1 MLSRSSPSAPQYP
14 TCTRQ
19 RPLQTACHGA
29 GSSRETEYRAYV
41 LFASCVSVI
50 LGSSVLASNSKRFGL
65 GLEAERFARVRLL
78 YGLPVWDCGN
88 KDLGSFHSVS
98 ESLADFCYYTLN
110 LAYQKVPVTSS
121 INCMLNSKRPSQTGC
136 AWGLGQNCSDEMG
149 SERRVG
155 SSCCLF
161 FLLYTRP
168 ET

>member
-1 MLSRSSPSAPQYP
+1 MLISLQKDAEPLKPFSPPLPYI
-14 TCTRQ
+14 TRQ

-41 LFASCVSVI
+41 LLASCVSVI
-50 LGSSVLASNSKRFGL
+50 LGSSVLASNS
-65 GLEAERFARVRLL
+65 LL
-78 YGLPVWDCGN
+78 YGLPVWDCSN